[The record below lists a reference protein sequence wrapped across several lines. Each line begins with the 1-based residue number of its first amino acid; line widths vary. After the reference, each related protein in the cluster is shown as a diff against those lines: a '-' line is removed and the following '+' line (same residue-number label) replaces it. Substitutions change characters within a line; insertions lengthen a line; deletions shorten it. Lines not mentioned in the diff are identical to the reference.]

1 MRLCVRW
8 LHVCAGEE
16 KRTLRKSA
24 FWTGD
29 VTEKRILGAV
39 PHGKAHS
46 GRPLSGCRMRFSVR
60 VIPRNALFHPQ
71 SASLRESPVA
81 EWGTCVRRCD
91 AIRRGVNPREPP
103 KSRKL
108 STNREKLLVLL
119 AIERAFSKL
128 LKLLCGDMT
137 LSGHCRNQ
145 TSRDIALGAVTYLCP
160 DGRS

>member
-29 VTEKRILGAV
+29 VTEKRTLRAD

-46 GRPLSGCRMRFSVR
+46 GRPLACRVHFSVR
-60 VIPRNALFHPQ
+60 VRPQ

-81 EWGTCVRRCD
+81 EWGTCVRCCG
-91 AIRRGVNPREPP
+91 AIRRGVNSHEPP
-103 KSRKL
+103 KSRKM

-128 LKLLCGDMT
+128 LKLLCSDMT

>member
-1 MRLCVRW
+1 MRL
-8 LHVCAGEE
+8 
-16 KRTLRKSA
+16 S
-24 FWTGD
+24 
-29 VTEKRILGAV
+29 VTSPV
-39 PHGKAHS
+39 Q
-46 GRPLSGCRMRFSVR
+46 
-60 VIPRNALFHPQ
+60 NALF
-71 SASLRESPVA
+71 RESPVA
-81 EWGTCVRRCD
+81 EWGTCVRCCD
-91 AIRRGVNPREPP
+91 AIRRGVNPHEPP

>member
-16 KRTLRKSA
+16 KRILRKSA

-60 VIPRNALFHPQ
+60 VIPRNALFRESDTPRVRLYVSRRLQSGALVYAAATRFAAASTHANPRRAENCPPIVRSCSYCWRSSVH
-71 SASLRESPVA
+71 SASCLNC
-81 EWGTCVRRCD
+81 CVV
-91 AIRRGVNPREPP
+91 I
-103 KSRKL
+103 
-108 STNREKLLVLL
+108 
-119 AIERAFSKL
+119 
-128 LKLLCGDMT
+128 
-137 LSGHCRNQ
+137 
-145 TSRDIALGAVTYLCP
+145 
-160 DGRS
+160 